1 MNTLNPR
8 WAVLSLVIVTMIWG
22 GTFLVVHTA
31 VQSAGPLAFV
41 GTRFAIAALIAA
53 VLSRKHLR
61 GFTALELG
69 AGLAIGASIF
79 AGYSLQTQGLQ
90 YITSSKSAFITAFY
104 VPMVPLLQWLFQ
116 RQRPHIA
123 ALAGAA
129 LSFAGLACLAGP
141 EGIRGGLGYGEL
153 LTALGALAISAEI
166 ILIGHYSQRVNLAR
180 VTVTQLAVASLL
192 AFAAMPV
199 AGESLPGY
207 APLFLV
213 CALALGAASAAI
225 QYVMNWA
232 QRQVS
237 ATKATLI
244 YAGEPVWAGLFGLLA
259 GEHIPMLAVLGAAM
273 IVSASVI
280 GETSALSK
288 QEQTSN

>member
-1 MNTLNPR
+1 MNLIHPR
-8 WAVLSLVIVTMIWG
+8 WAELSLVIVTMIWG
-22 GTFLVVHTA
+22 GTFLIVQTA
-31 VQSAGPLAFV
+31 VHSAGPLAFV

-53 VLSRKHLR
+53 LLGRRHLR
-61 GFTALELG
+61 GFTAVELG
-69 AGLAIGASIF
+69 AGLAIGACIF
-79 AGYSLQTQGLQ
+79 AGYSLQTLGLQ

-116 RQRPHIA
+116 RQRPHVA

-129 LSFAGLACLAGP
+129 ISFAGLACLAGP
-141 EGIRGGLGYGEL
+141 EGVSGGFGYGET

-166 ILIGHYSQRVNLAR
+166 IVIGHYAQRVNTVR
-180 VTVTQLAVASLL
+180 VTVVQLAVAALL
-192 AFAAMPV
+192 AVLAMPV
-199 AGESLPGY
+199 AGENLPAL

-213 CALALGAASAAI
+213 CALALGLASAAI

-244 YAGEPVWAGLFGLLA
+244 YAGEPVWAGVFGLLA
-259 GEHIPMLAVLGAAM
+259 GEHIPALAVLGAAL
-273 IVSASVI
+273 IICASLI
-280 GETSALSK
+280 GEWRKA
-288 QEQTSN
+288 